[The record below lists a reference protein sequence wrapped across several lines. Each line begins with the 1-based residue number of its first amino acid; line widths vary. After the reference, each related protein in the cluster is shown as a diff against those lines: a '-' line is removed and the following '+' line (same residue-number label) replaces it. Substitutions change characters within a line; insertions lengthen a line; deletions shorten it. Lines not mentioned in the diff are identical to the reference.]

1 MMDYEV
7 LYNLDQ
13 QRTAAL
19 TPSLASIQLN
29 AEIVSVPRTAI
40 TIAELWEHTDL
51 AEYKGLG
58 VAERQ
63 AYSVL
68 MSLGTIDV
76 SEGTNTRTALATL
89 FPAGSATRDSLV
101 ALAQLPV
108 EIGILAS
115 VGLPNV
121 SAREIETA
129 RARYGG

>member
-1 MMDYEV
+1 MMDYEL

-13 QRTAAL
+13 QYTAAL
-19 TPSLASIQLN
+19 VPALASIQLN
-29 AEIVSVPRTAI
+29 AEITSIPRTSI
-40 TIAELWEHTDL
+40 TIAELWENTAL
-51 AEYKGLG
+51 AEYRTLG

-76 SEGTNTRTALATL
+76 SEGTNSRTALATL
-89 FPAGSATRDSLV
+89 FPTGSTTRDNLV

-108 EIGILAS
+108 EIGLLAS

-121 SAREIETA
+121 SAREIDTA

>member
-1 MMDYEV
+1 MDYGL
-7 LYNLDQ
+7 LYNIDQ
-13 QRTAAL
+13 QYTAAL
-19 TPSLASIQLN
+19 APALASIQLN
-29 AEIVSVPRTAI
+29 AETVSVPRTAI
-40 TIAELWEHTDL
+40 TIAELWENTDL
-51 AEYKGLG
+51 AEYKVLG

-76 SEGTNTRTALATL
+76 AEGTNSRTALATL
-89 FPAGSATRDSLV
+89 FPVGSATRDNLV

-108 EIGILAS
+108 EIGLLAS